1 MSLQPRRAQYH
12 ALQQLHAPT
21 CTHIAGPSP
30 QQHGGQG
37 QNVDALLGLTF
48 MEAALGTERVFQASV
63 RLQCPDCSGSGLSA
77 HSEPLDCIACR
88 GTGQTMRYQNSILG
102 IGFFCTSVLP
112 HFYPFCCSTPTL
124 LL

>member
-1 MSLQPRRAQYH
+1 M
-12 ALQQLHAPT
+12 
-21 CTHIAGPSP
+21 AGPSP

-77 HSEPLDCIACR
+77 TSEPLDCIACR

-102 IGFFCTSVLP
+102 TYFICTSILP
-112 HFYPFCCSTPTL
+112 RFYPSCYTTLTL